1 MAEFFVRRPIVAM
14 VIAII
19 TVIVGIVSMGSLPI
33 AQYPEITPPEVSI
46 SATYT
51 GANAEVVEQS
61 VATPIEQKVNGV
73 ENMLYM
79 KSVNANDGS
88 MRLNVSFEVGSD
100 LDMSNVLVQNRVSE
114 AQASVPE
121 EVKRLGITVK
131 KQLSFP
137 LMLVTIYSPNGTY
150 DQNFQSNYL
159 TINVLDAVARIRG
172 VGQVNVLG
180 GSDYAMRVWVKP
192 DQLARLGL
200 TVPDITRAIQEQSVI
215 APAGQIGGPPA
226 VPGTEFTYT
235 VRTRGRL
242 STAEEFG
249 DIVLRSHTDGSQVR
263 VKDVARVELGT
274 QNYTAISRLNGSPT
288 SILAIYQLPGANGLN
303 VAEQVKAVME
313 EMKKDFPQDLDFLV
327 SLDTTLAIEEGI
339 NEIIITLFQAV
350 ALVIFVVF
358 LFLQNARATL
368 IPTLAVPVSLIG
380 TFMVFP
386 LLGFSINTLS
396 LLGLV
401 LAIGIVV
408 DDAIVVVEAV
418 TAKMEEGMAP
428 KEATLAAM
436 REVSGPIVATS
447 LALIAV
453 FVPVAV
459 MGGITGR
466 LYQQF
471 AITIAIS
478 VAISS
483 INALTLSPALSAM
496 LLRPRGEKKSPLQ
509 PFYDRFNRVFEVTT
523 EKYMGIARFFTRRI
537 AMSLACLLVL
547 VVMVS
552 GLFAA
557 VPGGFVPEEDQGY
570 FLVNIQLPDA
580 SSLERTDVIV
590 RQVEQILD
598 DVEGIESVTAVAGYS
613 LLTSSLA
620 SNTAFVFVSLESWA
634 DRASSEEHV
643 NAIVQTVNR
652 RLAFGVSGAVAFAFG
667 PPAIP
672 GLGTGSG
679 FRIMLQ
685 DRGGN
690 TPQYLAEQTER
701 FVRSAVQQPEIGG
714 AFTTYRANA
723 PQIFADVDMDN
734 VLKRGVSPAD
744 VNTALG
750 SFLGGAYVNDFNRF
764 GRLFKVYVQAEPEYR
779 TKASDIRY
787 FFVRNKNGDTVPLSA
802 LVEMSQTNGPEYT
815 NRFNLFRAAEV
826 TGTPA
831 EGYSSDEALSALE
844 RVAADVLPTN
854 MSYAWNALSFQE
866 KAAAGTGGAVF
877 VMALVFVFLILAA
890 QYESWSLPFSVL
902 LGTPIAVFG
911 AMLGLWLSGLFLPG
925 YENNVFAQ
933 IGLVMLIGMAAKN
946 AILIVEFAKM
956 KSDEGMDA
964 LGAALE
970 AARERFRPI
979 LMTAF
984 SFILGVIPLLI
995 ASGAGAEARKVMGM
1009 TVFAGMA
1016 AATILGVIFVPA
1028 LYIFIERITG
1038 RDKKPMTES
1047 A

>member
-1 MAEFFVRRPIVAM
+1 M

-19 TVIVGIVSMGSLPI
+19 TVIVGVESMSSLPI
-33 AQYPEITPPEVSI
+33 AQYPEITPPEVAI
-46 SATYT
+46 TATFT

-79 KSVNANDGS
+79 RSVNANDGS
-88 MRLNVSFEVGSD
+88 MRLTVSFEVGSD

-137 LMLVTIYSPNGTY
+137 LMLVTLYSPNGSY

-159 TINVLDAVARIRG
+159 TINVLDAVARVRG
-172 VGQVNVLG
+172 VGQANVLG

-192 DQLARLGL
+192 DQLAKLQL
-200 TVPDITRAIQEQSVI
+200 TVPDLTNAIREQSVI

-226 VPGTEFTYT
+226 LPGTEFTYT
-235 VRTRGRL
+235 VRTKGRL
-242 STAEEFG
+242 ATPEEFG
-249 DIVLRSHTDGSQVR
+249 NVIVRSNPDGSQVR
-263 VKDVARVELGT
+263 IKDIARVELGT
-274 QNYTAISRLNGSPT
+274 QNYNAITRLNKGPASVL
-288 SILAIYQLPGANGLN
+288 SIYQLPGANGLQ
-303 VAEQVKAVME
+303 VAAQIKSIME
-313 EMKKDFPQDLDFLV
+313 GLSKDFPDDLAYTV

-339 NEIIITLFQAV
+339 DEIIVTLFQAV
-350 ALVIFVVF
+350 ALVILVVF
-358 LFLQNARATL
+358 VFLQNARATL

-418 TAKMEEGMAP
+418 TAKMEEGLKP

-436 REVSGPIVATS
+436 KEVSGPIVATS
-447 LALIAV
+447 LSLIAV
-453 FVPVAV
+453 FVPVAA

-496 LLRPRGEKKSPLQ
+496 LLRPPGDKASPLQ
-509 PFYDRFNRVFEVTT
+509 PFYDRFNRAFERTT
-523 EKYMGIARFFTRRI
+523 GRYMGVVGFCTRRVGV
-537 AMSLACLLVL
+537 SLAGLVGLTVLL
-547 VVMVS
+547 S
-552 GLFAA
+552 GLFSM
-557 VPGGFVPEEDQGY
+557 VPGGFVPQEDQGY
-570 FLVNIQLPDA
+570 FLVNVQLPDA
-580 SSLERTDVIV
+580 ASLERTDRVVASI
-590 RQVEQILD
+590 EDILA
-598 DVEGIESVTAVAGYS
+598 ETAGIESVTAIGGYS

-620 SNTAFVFVSLESWA
+620 SNTAFFFVSLQPWA
-634 DRASSEEHV
+634 DRNSADLHV
-643 NAIVQTVNR
+643 NAIIRETNR
-652 RLAFGVSGAVAFAFG
+652 QLAVGIPGAIAFAFG

-679 FRIMLQ
+679 FSMMLQ
-685 DRGGN
+685 DRGSNPPG
-690 TPQYLAEQTER
+690 YLADQVAR
-701 FVRSAVQQPEIGG
+701 FIQAAQQRPEIGS
-714 AFTTYRANA
+714 AFTTFRANS
-723 PQIFADVDMDN
+723 PQIFAEVDIDN
-734 VLKRGVSPAD
+734 VLKLGVSPAD
-744 VNTALG
+744 VNTTLG
-750 SFLGGAYVNDFNRF
+750 AFLGGTYVNDFNRF

-779 TKASDIRY
+779 AHATDVRY
-787 FFVRNKNGDTVPLSA
+787 YFVRNKNGDVVPLSS
-802 LVEMSQTNGPEYT
+802 LVAVSRTSGPEFT
-815 NRFNLFRAAEV
+815 NRFNLYRSAEV
-826 TGTPA
+826 SGAPA
-831 EGYSSDEALSALE
+831 PGYSSDQALAALE
-844 RVAADVLPTN
+844 EVAAEVLPN
-854 MSYAWNALSFQE
+854 DMGYAWNAMSFQE
-866 KAAAGTGGAVF
+866 KAAAGSGSQVF
-877 VMALVFVFLILAA
+877 ILALVFVFLILAA
-890 QYESWSLPFSVL
+890 QYESWSLPLSVL

-911 AMLGLWLSGLFLPG
+911 AMAGLWLSGLFLPG

-933 IGLVMLIGMAAKN
+933 IGLVMLIGLAAKN

-956 KSDEGMDA
+956 KSDEG
-964 LGAALE
+964 LSPLE
-970 AARERFRPI
+970 AATEAAHDRFRPI

-1009 TVFAGMA
+1009 TVFAGML
-1016 AATILGVIFVPA
+1016 AATVIGVILVPA
-1028 LYIFIERITG
+1028 LYVLVARKGSADKTADTTTG
-1038 RDKKPMTES
+1038 
-1047 A
+1047 AG